1 MAISG
6 TNVAKI
12 GPVQNIATRPCD
24 IGAVGPHGETSGQ
37 AMVVA
42 IDGTVTATIDETTL
56 ATSAKQDTQITAE
69 QAILAKLPA
78 VGTAGTP
85 STNVI
90 SVQGVTSGTPVIIG
104 GLVASGA
111 ADSGNPI
118 KTAGVY
124 STASTITAQT
134 AGNRVDTQ
142 TDSVGNTRII
152 IAGNGLAPFATA
164 TLAGYG
170 LTRNSNSVTSAQAL
184 ALATMGG
191 FWNGTNIIPAPGD
204 ASGGVNQP
212 YAITSSRWLYA
223 AATGGIVNTTTAV
236 TVAAA
241 AGASVRNY
249 VASMQIH
256 WDALGVATEIAV
268 RDGAGGTVLWRGK
281 IPAGAAGMEEIIF
294 PSPLKGTANTLMEVV
309 TLTASVTGGTFFNLQ
324 GFTGA

>member
-1 MAISG
+1 MVARYRQNVDYTSATAGDDDGHVVFTPNVNITGGSGLAANVTVVSPLGTQAIAAA
-6 TNVAKI
+6 VA
-12 GPVQNIATRPCD
+12 
-24 IGAVGPHGETSGQ
+24 
-37 AMVVA
+37 
-42 IDGTVTATIDETTL
+42 VTP
-56 ATSAKQDTQITAE
+56 ATSSTWTV
-69 QAILAKLPA
+69 
-78 VGTAGTP
+78 VG
-85 STNVI
+85 N
-90 SVQGVTSGTPVIIG
+90 
-104 GLVASGA
+104 VASGA
-111 ADSGNPI
+111 ADSGNPV
-118 KTAGVY
+118 KTGGIY
-124 STASTITAQT
+124 STASTLSAQT

-142 TDSVGNTRII
+142 TDSVGNARVI

-212 YAITSSRWLYA
+212 YAMTSSRWLYA

-281 IPAGAAGMEEIIF
+281 IPAGAAGMEEIVF
-294 PSPLKGTANTLMEVV
+294 PSPLKGTANTLLEVV